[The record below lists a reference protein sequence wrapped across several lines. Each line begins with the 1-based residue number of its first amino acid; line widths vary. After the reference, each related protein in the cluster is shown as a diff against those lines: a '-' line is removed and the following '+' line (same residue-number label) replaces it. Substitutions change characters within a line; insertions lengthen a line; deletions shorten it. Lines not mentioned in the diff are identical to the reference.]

1 MSQQEQWQLAGSG
14 PASYERYQ
22 VPSLFGPL
30 AELFLATIPLRT
42 GERVLDVA
50 CGTGIVA
57 RLAAQQIGTTGL
69 VTGVDLNPGMLEVA
83 RAHTPTSGAAVD
95 WREGDAGALPCD
107 DASYHVV
114 LCQQGFQFFPDQ
126 PQALR
131 EMYRVLRPGGRVALC
146 VWRSIEHNP
155 FNQAVAA
162 GLARYVSAEAA
173 ASLRA
178 PFAHGA
184 AQVLRTLLADA
195 GFQAVEIQVKVLHRR
210 MLPPDASI
218 PGYLAST
225 PMAQTVA
232 ALAEEVRTA
241 LLRDIGEALQRYRH
255 PEGLMIPQETHIAL
269 ASKPHVPS

>member
-1 MSQQEQWQLAGSG
+1 MLMCQQESWQLAGSG
-14 PASYERYQ
+14 PAQYERYQ
-22 VPSLFGPL
+22 VPSLFQPL
-30 AELFLATIPLRT
+30 AERLLATIPLRT

-57 RLAAQQIGTTGL
+57 RLAAQPIGRTGL

-107 DASYHVV
+107 DESYDVV
-114 LCQQGFQFFPDQ
+114 LCQQGLQFFPDQ
-126 PQALR
+126 PRALR
-131 EMYRVLRPGGRVALC
+131 EMHRVLRPGGRVALS
-146 VWRSIEHNP
+146 VWRSLEHNP

-162 GLARYVSAEAA
+162 GLARHVGAEAA
-173 ASLRA
+173 ASIRA
-178 PFAHGA
+178 PFAHGD
-184 AQVLRTLLADA
+184 AQALRTLIADA
-195 GFQAVEIQVKVLHRR
+195 GFHGVEIQVQVLHRR

-225 PMAQTVA
+225 PMAQTVG
-232 ALAEEVRTA
+232 ALAAEVRTA

-255 PEGLMIPQETHIAL
+255 PEGLVIPQETHLVL
-269 ASKPHVPS
+269 ASK

>member
-1 MSQQEQWQLAGSG
+1 MRQQESWQLAGSG
-14 PASYERYQ
+14 PAQYERYQ
-22 VPSLFGPL
+22 VPSLFQPL
-30 AELFLATIPLRT
+30 AERLLATIPLRT

-57 RLAAQQIGTTGL
+57 RLAAQPIGRTGL

-107 DASYHVV
+107 DESYDVV
-114 LCQQGFQFFPDQ
+114 LCQQGLQFFPDQ
-126 PQALR
+126 PRALR
-131 EMYRVLRPGGRVALC
+131 EMHRVLRTGGRVALS
-146 VWRSIEHNP
+146 VWRSLEHNP

-162 GLARYVSAEAA
+162 GLARHVGAEAA
-173 ASLRA
+173 ASIRA
-178 PFAHGA
+178 PFAHGD
-184 AQVLRTLLADA
+184 AQALRTLIADA
-195 GFQAVEIQVKVLHRR
+195 GFHGVEIQVQVLHRR

-225 PMAQTVA
+225 PMAQTVG
-232 ALAEEVRTA
+232 ALAAEVRTA

-255 PEGLMIPQETHIAL
+255 PEGLVIPQETHLVL
-269 ASKPHVPS
+269 ASK

>member
-1 MSQQEQWQLAGSG
+1 MSQQEPWQLAGSG

-30 AELFLATIPLRT
+30 AALFLATIPLRA

-83 RAHTPTSGAAVD
+83 RAHTPMSGAAVD
-95 WREGDAGALPCD
+95 WRVGDAGALPCD
-107 DASYHVV
+107 DGSYHVV
-114 LCQQGFQFFPDQ
+114 LCQQGFQFFPDP

-131 EMYRVLRPGGRVALC
+131 EMYRVLLPGGRVALC

-155 FNQAVAA
+155 FNQAVSA
-162 GLARYVSAEAA
+162 GLARYVSAAAA

-178 PFAHGA
+178 PFAHGDA
-184 AQVLRTLLADA
+184 RVLRTLIADA
-195 GFQAVEIQVKVLHRR
+195 GFHDVEIQVKVLHRR
-210 MLPPDASI
+210 MLPPDESI

-225 PMAQTVA
+225 PMAQAVA

-241 LLRDIGEALQRYRH
+241 LIRDIREALQRYQQ
-255 PEGLMIPQETHIAL
+255 PEGLVIPQETHIAL
-269 ASKPHVPS
+269 AYK

>member
-30 AELFLATIPLRT
+30 AELFLATIPLQT

-95 WREGDAGALPCD
+95 WHEGDAGALPCD

-178 PFAHGA
+178 PFAHGD